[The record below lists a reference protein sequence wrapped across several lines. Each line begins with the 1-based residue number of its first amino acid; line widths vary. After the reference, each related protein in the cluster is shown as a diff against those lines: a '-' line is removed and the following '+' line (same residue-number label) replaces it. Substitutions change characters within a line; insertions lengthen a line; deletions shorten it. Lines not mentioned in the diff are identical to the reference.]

1 MVWFQIPWFLQIMF
15 SHFSRQ
21 SAAIKLVMKQG
32 PLVDLHAADLRDL
45 VKRAADAMQKHEA
58 HLWRGTEAEGGS
70 IDPMEHF

>member
-1 MVWFQIPWFLQIMF
+1 MF

-58 HLWRGTEAEGGS
+58 HL
-70 IDPMEHF
+70 